1 MLFHLCKANFVE
13 SVNHFLEES
22 HIVDAFDLLT
32 VSLQRITS
40 HILSV
45 GALQHTSLLVRARQN
60 CGTAGA
66 ASTWCAM
73 LSRKEVAC
81 MKDSVPSASSMACAD
96 ATTACS
102 AGVSCCSAGVITQ
115 CLF

>member
-1 MLFHLCKANFVE
+1 MHGGEQFRALSRAERLQYA
-13 SVNHFLEES
+13 
-22 HIVDAFDLLT
+22 
-32 VSLQRITS
+32 LQRITS